1 MKVSGS
7 LAMIGSVLPRY
18 CHSSCSAISRGY
30 RRNVLEGTAT
40 VAVQANRSK
49 GTATVVVR
57 YREDTAGKPGWYRE
71 GIARTSPP
79 PASSSRTDP
88 PKFFVLAGARAP
100 AHEIGANTNLKIN
113 KDCSKIIIFFVRRF
127 IRVLLLLDKWM
138 AIARRAC
145 LCMV

>member
-1 MKVSGS
+1 M
-7 LAMIGSVLPRY
+7 
-18 CHSSCSAISRGY
+18 
-30 RRNVLEGTAT
+30 
-40 VAVQANRSK
+40 AVQANRSK
-49 GTATVVVR
+49 GTATVAVR
-57 YREDTAGKPGWYRE
+57 YREDTAGKAGWYRE
-71 GIARTSPP
+71 GIARTSRP

-113 KDCSKIIIFFVRRF
+113 KDCFKNYYFCVHRF